1 MSVLL
6 TGVGMGFAIAAPV
19 GPIGLLCIRRTLQ
32 QGPAVGLATGLGAA
46 VADAGYGLLVAG
58 GLAATGLL
66 LRHAT
71 VLSLVGACLLL
82 ALGLQSLRAFAAKS
96 HAGVDPSLQ
105 VPVGTTSLVAA
116 FASTFVLT
124 ATNPATIVAF
134 VGLIASVASVA
145 GSTATGASAP
155 YRLVLG
161 VFAGSLLWWMLLV
174 AMVRSVRG
182 LVKGSALRWL
192 DALTG
197 VVLVAMAAWVAATA
211 VLG

>member
-71 VLSLVGACLLL
+71 ALSLVGACLLL
-82 ALGLQSLRAFAAKS
+82 VLGLQSLRAFAAKS
-96 HAGVDPSLQ
+96 HAGAGPSLQ

-134 VGLIASVASVA
+134 VGLIASVA
-145 GSTATGASAP
+145 GSTTTGAGAP

-174 AMVRSVRG
+174 AMVRGVRG
-182 LVKGSALRWL
+182 LVKRSALRWL

-197 VVLVAMAAWVAATA
+197 VVLVAMAAWVAAKA
-211 VLG
+211 LLA